1 MEISLVVFAS
11 SCRQTDKRD
20 ENSKVIMNSVSL
32 KNVFAFK
39 FRKKKNVS
47 KDNEA
52 KIKKTFTLNQNLFD
66 V

>member
-1 MEISLVVFAS
+1 
-11 SCRQTDKRD
+11 
-20 ENSKVIMNSVSL
+20 MNSVSL